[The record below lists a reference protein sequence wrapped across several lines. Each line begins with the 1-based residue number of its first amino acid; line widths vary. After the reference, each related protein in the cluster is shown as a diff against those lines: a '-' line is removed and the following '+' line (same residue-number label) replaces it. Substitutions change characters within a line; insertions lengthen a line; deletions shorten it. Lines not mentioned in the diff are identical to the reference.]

1 MPAQAGIQAF
11 GAHIS
16 GIPPQ
21 FIPNLIRG
29 GNDEGLLEKLPDPS
43 NSSADW

>member
-1 MPAQAGIQAF
+1 MPAQEGIQAF